1 MTKHTSVVKG
11 SKKARRDGAA
21 ALGLTYR
28 IEIPRFSQGMVN
40 AKAEALDE
48 VMEISAMQKSAVP
61 SITSPSIPFQLP
73 GEVSPPYWRR

>member
-1 MTKHTSVVKG
+1 MKG

-28 IEIPRFSQGMVN
+28 IEIPRFSQGMEN
-40 AKAEALDE
+40 EKAEALDD
-48 VMEISAMQKSAVP
+48 VMETSAMQKSAVP

-73 GEVSPPYWRR
+73 GEVSPPY